1 MKTALNILLI
11 EDDPDDIDLFEYAL
25 EDNAVDCRLEV
36 IMEGDGV
43 LPYLRGVV
51 QQPDVVVL
59 DLNLP
64 KVPGREVLQLIKSA
78 PQLRSIPVA
87 VLTTSSAQEDAD
99 SCYALGADRFLTKP
113 ASQDGFTTTI
123 RTIVELA
130 NRPKQPAA

>member
-1 MKTALNILLI
+1 MKEALNILLV

-25 EDNAVDCRLEV
+25 EDNDVACQLEV

-43 LPYLRGVV
+43 LPYLRGLV

-130 NRPKQPAA
+130 NRPKEPAV